1 MKFRILPLIFVIF
14 ASACVSQQAQSAVTT
29 TAENFEENVGLEKGF
44 VAPSFTLTEVSGKQF
59 SREDLKGKPV
69 MIFFTTTWCVPC
81 QIGAQNLAKY
91 DLETG
96 DDAFNVVIVFVD
108 MRETD
113 NQLKDWKNKFARG
126 DWLIT
131 KDNGMASVYKV
142 QYLDTKYVLDK
153 ESIIRWFNLQPL
165 EYQKSKDVLGPLLV

>member
-1 MKFRILPLIFVIF
+1 MRIEIPLLIFIIF
-14 ASACVSQQAQSAVTT
+14 ASGCIGQQQVAITK
-29 TAENFEENVGLEKGF
+29 TAENFEENIGLEKGF
-44 VAPSFTLTEVSGKQF
+44 IAPSFTLTDVSGKQF
-59 SREDLKGKPV
+59 SRDDLKGKPV

-108 MRETD
+108 PSETESQMK
-113 NQLKDWKNKFARG
+113 NWKSRFARD
-126 DWLIT
+126 DWLIA
-131 KDNGMASVYKV
+131 KDNGMASLYKV

-153 ESIIRWFNLQPL
+153 NSVIRWFDLKPL
-165 EYQKSKDVLGPLLV
+165 EYQSAKNVLAPLLK